1 MRLKESSKDYLN
13 TVDAGLIFSLDYSLK
28 PQAEMRSI
36 KINAK
41 LYYGL
46 TDTVKDNP
54 GESVKNWML
63 FVGLDVPVG
72 GKKAVEEADEPE

>member
-1 MRLKESSKDYLN
+1 
-13 TVDAGLIFSLDYSLK
+13 
-28 PQAEMRSI
+28 MRSI

-63 FVGLDVPVG
+63 FLGLDVPVG
-72 GKKAVEEADEPE
+72 GKKAVEEVDDPE